1 MNWDQVEGNWKVFRG
16 KIREQW
22 GKLTEDDLDV
32 ISGKRVQLIGHL
44 QRAYGIGKEDAEN
57 QVGEFERTLHTAETT
72 TKG

>member
-16 KIREQW
+16 KAREQW

-32 ISGKRVQLIGHL
+32 ISGKRDQLIGHL

-57 QVGEFERTLHTAETT
+57 QVGQFERTLHTAETT
-72 TKG
+72 KR

>member
-32 ISGKRVQLIGHL
+32 ISGKRDQLVGRL
-44 QRAYGIGKEDAEN
+44 QRAYGIEEDEAED
-57 QVGEFERTLHTAETT
+57 QVAEFERNLRKRETT
-72 TKG
+72 VR